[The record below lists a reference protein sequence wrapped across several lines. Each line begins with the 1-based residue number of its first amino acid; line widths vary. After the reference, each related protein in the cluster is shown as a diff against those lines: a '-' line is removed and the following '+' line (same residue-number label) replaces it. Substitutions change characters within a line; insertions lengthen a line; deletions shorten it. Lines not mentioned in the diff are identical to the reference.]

1 MKQVHIHGK
10 VFDDTDFKNLVIG
23 GQNNADTIQFVLPKI
38 YGNEI
43 DFSSSDWIFT
53 ITYVNKE
60 GEGDAVVLT
69 KSDSSKSENI
79 YLDWKPSQT
88 ATQVEGKLTCQL
100 SGTKKNADADD
111 VSRFTTKP
119 FAIYVDKYLSPEPIT
134 QSLPSV
140 IEQALEMMAEYNADV
155 QHAIQI
161 GEAAEEN
168 ANAAAGSASD
178 AASSASEAESSK
190 VAAAGSALDAAD
202 SASEAN
208 DSKVAAAGSASDA
221 ADSASDANESK
232 IAAAGSASD
241 AADSASEANDSK
253 VAAAGSA
260 SDAAGSAS
268 EANDS
273 KVAAAGSASDAAGSA
288 SEANDSKV
296 AAAGSASEAEFFAK
310 ISERYA
316 KGTEDGVAVSSGD
329 GYQDNSKYYKDQC
342 NVIVESGKSDI
353 NSLATSKKSEIET
366 LASQKTSSFDAHVN
380 SKQTAF
386 DSTVDE
392 AVTQVT
398 ELVSQAESAKTLA
411 EAAKAG
417 AEAARDETEVLRDI
431 SGAASTII
439 SSNLTANRVLVSD
452 GTGKV
457 AISGITTTLLNYLSG
472 LTGNV
477 QTQINSKL
485 NSSALTLKDAS
496 YSAL

>member
-38 YGNEI
+38 FGNEI

-190 VAAAGSALDAAD
+190 VAAAGSA
-202 SASEAN
+202 
-208 DSKVAAAGSASDA
+208 
-221 ADSASDANESK
+221 
-232 IAAAGSASD
+232 
-241 AADSASEANDSK
+241 
-253 VAAAGSA
+253 
-260 SDAAGSAS
+260 
-268 EANDS
+268 
-273 KVAAAGSASDAAGSA
+273 
-288 SEANDSKV
+288 
-296 AAAGSASEAEFFAK
+296 SEAEFFAK

-316 KGTEDGVAVSSGD
+316 KGTEDGVAVSSGE
-329 GYQDNSKYYKDQC
+329 GYQDNAKYYKELCAQLASSVDGPELLAKITAIQDKIDAQEALNEARGGLAPGKYWWLGPEENLPERC
-342 NVIVESGKSDI
+342 FIINGQPLPKPTETSDLYKIPYGEFGEKYTTEETPAGYFGTPDFMTRADGTNGPNYIGSTGDFAQVGTKLIDTIRNITGKKERVLLVSGSDDTPLGSHGTGPFEDTDWGRSYYIGAKSDWWTKTI
-353 NSLATSKKSEIET
+353 DLVFDASKAVATSSENKPYTI
-366 LASQKTSSFDAHVN
+366 LAVPIY
-380 SKQTAF
+380 
-386 DSTVDE
+386 V
-392 AVTQVT
+392 
-398 ELVSQAESAKTLA
+398 
-411 EAAKAG
+411 
-417 AEAARDETEVLRDI
+417 
-431 SGAASTII
+431 
-439 SSNLTANRVLVSD
+439 
-452 GTGKV
+452 
-457 AISGITTTLLNYLSG
+457 Y
-472 LTGNV
+472 
-477 QTQINSKL
+477 
-485 NSSALTLKDAS
+485 
-496 YSAL
+496 

>member
-38 YGNEI
+38 FGNEI

-100 SGTKKNADADD
+100 SGTKKNADADE

-161 GEAAEEN
+161 GEAAEEH
-168 ANAAAGSASD
+168 ANAAAGSALD

-190 VAAAGSALDAAD
+190 V
-202 SASEAN
+202 
-208 DSKVAAAGSASDA
+208 
-221 ADSASDANESK
+221 
-232 IAAAGSASD
+232 AAAGSASD

-273 KVAAAGSASDAAGSA
+273 KIAAAGSASDAADSA

-296 AAAGSASEAEFFAK
+296 AAAGSASGAAGSASEANDSKIAAAGSASEAESFAK

-316 KGTEDGVAVSSGD
+316 KGTEDGMAVSSGD

-439 SSNLTANRVLVSD
+439 SSNLTVNRVLVSD
-452 GTGKV
+452 GNGKV

>member
-38 YGNEI
+38 FGNEI

-111 VSRFTTKP
+111 ASRFTTKP

-178 AASSASEAESSK
+178 AASSASEAES
-190 VAAAGSALDAAD
+190 
-202 SASEAN
+202 
-208 DSKVAAAGSASDA
+208 
-221 ADSASDANESK
+221 
-232 IAAAGSASD
+232 
-241 AADSASEANDSK
+241 
-253 VAAAGSA
+253 
-260 SDAAGSAS
+260 
-268 EANDS
+268 
-273 KVAAAGSASDAAGSA
+273 
-288 SEANDSKV
+288 SKV

-452 GTGKV
+452 GNGKV

>member
-208 DSKVAAAGSASDA
+208 DSKVAAAGSAS
-221 ADSASDANESK
+221 
-232 IAAAGSASD
+232 
-241 AADSASEANDSK
+241 
-253 VAAAGSA
+253 
-260 SDAAGSAS
+260 
-268 EANDS
+268 
-273 KVAAAGSASDAAGSA
+273 
-288 SEANDSKV
+288 
-296 AAAGSASEAEFFAK
+296 EAEFFAK